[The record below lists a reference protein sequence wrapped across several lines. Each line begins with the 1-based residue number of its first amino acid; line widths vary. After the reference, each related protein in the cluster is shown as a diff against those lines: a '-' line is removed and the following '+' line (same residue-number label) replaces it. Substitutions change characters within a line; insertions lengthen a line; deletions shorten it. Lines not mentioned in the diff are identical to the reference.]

1 MFFSR
6 DKSENQILNPWR
18 LDSLVDKGELKRIE
32 LACDGMMREFGY
44 IKMRSKPG
52 LKFKK
57 IIKRFN
63 FDIRRVFV
71 FKF

>member
-44 IKMRSKPG
+44 IKMRSKHG
-52 LKFKK
+52 LKLKK
-57 IIKRFN
+57 NHQRLSF
-63 FDIRRVFV
+63 
-71 FKF
+71 